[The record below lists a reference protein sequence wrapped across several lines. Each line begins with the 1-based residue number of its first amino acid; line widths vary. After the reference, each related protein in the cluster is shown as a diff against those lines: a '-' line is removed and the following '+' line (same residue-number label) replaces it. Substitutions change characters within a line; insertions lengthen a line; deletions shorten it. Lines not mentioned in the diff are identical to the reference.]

1 MDCCPK
7 AAAKLDKNERMNKIL
22 LHKTVLF
29 VQISFVWCFYM
40 ASRQSSLLGS
50 SPLTFR

>member
-29 VQISFVWCFYM
+29 VQFNSVWCFYM
-40 ASRQSSLLGS
+40 AFQLSSLSGS
-50 SPLTFR
+50 LPLTFR